1 MAELAGLHT
10 AFLLNKVDKV
20 ERLPAWVNYI
30 AKGMDNH
37 EVRHNGIKIT
47 E

>member
-1 MAELAGLHT
+1 MTELEGLHT

-30 AKGMDNH
+30 AKEWTTMKF
-37 EVRHNGIKIT
+37 GIMVSR
-47 E
+47 